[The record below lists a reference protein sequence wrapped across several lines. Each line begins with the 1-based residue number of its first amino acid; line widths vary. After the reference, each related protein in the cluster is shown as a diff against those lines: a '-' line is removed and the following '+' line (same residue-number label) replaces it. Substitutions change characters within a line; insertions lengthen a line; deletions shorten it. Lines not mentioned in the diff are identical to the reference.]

1 MDLCVIFSQR
11 PTILV
16 VAKLK
21 EKRKVVEIIATA
33 KLANLD
39 PILGLSLLI
48 LSIKPRN
55 QDNFLGK
62 IRDQGRPSLRKGN
75 LPTRKQFSTYSTSLT
90 TGLISVLCE
99 ERISS
104 NIS

>member
-1 MDLCVIFSQR
+1 MDLCVIFLQR
-11 PTILV
+11 PTILAV
-16 VAKLK
+16 VKLK
-21 EKRKVVEIIATA
+21 EKIKVVEIIATA
-33 KLANLD
+33 KPANLN

-55 QDNFLGK
+55 QDNFLAK

-75 LPTRKQFSTYSTSLT
+75 LPTRKQIATYATSLA

-99 ERISS
+99 ERLSS